1 MYKYILGAILIASVA
16 TSCERNNIHEQKE
29 WAAIYKKQNIDSA
42 CFEVVEQSKE
52 RVYYYNKAR
61 GNTRLSPASTFK
73 ILASLIALETSVAPD
88 EDMIIK
94 WDGVV
99 HPQEKW
105 NKDLS
110 LREAFVASS
119 EPYYKELMKRV
130 GATEIKK
137 WMDSIEYGNAKMGAD
152 VQTFWTDNTLQI
164 TPDEQVGFMKKL
176 YFDQLPFSKRTM
188 RIVRSMML
196 QEQGKN
202 YRWYY
207 KSGWGQHNGNNM
219 GWLVGFVEDSTNHPY
234 FFANNFETKDTA
246 LDISE
251 IRRTTTKEIFQSMG
265 LLLEAK

>member
-1 MYKYILGAILIASVA
+1 MYKIIVGVFIVMCVI
-16 TSCERNNIHEQKE
+16 TSCERNNIHERKE
-29 WAAIYKKQNIDSA
+29 WGTIFKNNNIDSA

-61 GNTRLSPASTFK
+61 GNTRMSPASTFK
-73 ILASLIALETSVAPD
+73 ILGSLIALETSIAPD

-99 HPQEKW
+99 RPQENW

-110 LREAFVASS
+110 LRDAFTVSS
-119 EPYYKELMKRV
+119 EPYFKELMKRV

-137 WMDSIEYGNAKMGAD
+137 WMDSIEYGNAKIGKD
-152 VQTFWTDNTLQI
+152 VQTFWTDNSLQI
-164 TPDEQVGFMKKL
+164 TPDEQVGFLKKL

-196 QEQGKN
+196 QEQGKK

-207 KSGWGQHNGNNM
+207 KTGLQKTDTKSM

-234 FFANNFETKDTA
+234 FFANNFEIKDTSI
-246 LDISE
+246 DIGE
-251 IRRTTTKEIFQSMG
+251 LRKKTTKEIFNSMG
-265 LLLEAK
+265 LLIE

>member
-1 MYKYILGAILIASVA
+1 MYKFILGCFVIMIAA
-16 TSCERNNIHEQKE
+16 TSCERNNIHERKE
-29 WAAIYKKQNIDSA
+29 WAAIYKKHNIDSA

-99 HPQEKW
+99 RPQEKW

-110 LREAFVASS
+110 LRDAFVVSS

-137 WMDSIEYGNAKMGAD
+137 WMDSIEYGNAKIGAD

-164 TPDEQVGFMKKL
+164 TPDEQVGFLKKL

-196 QEQGKN
+196 QDQGKN

-207 KSGWGQHNGNNM
+207 KSGWYNNDGKNM

-246 LDISE
+246 MDIGE
-251 IRRTTTKEIFQSMG
+251 LRKTTTKEIFQSMG
-265 LLLEAK
+265 LLMEAK